1 MAKRQPKQKEGNL
14 YDKIFKENAEQIFMP
29 LIEEQLGV
37 KIKHFQVLQEKF
49 QTTIER
55 EMDFFYEVETV
66 DNKEFLLHLEFQLQD
81 DKEMIYR
88 SAEYHGIALRRK
100 QVEIKHLVIYLGE
113 GVSKMQTKLPDPQV
127 FKGFDIINIHAFDM
141 DKLLSSQVPE
151 VVLLAILSQFPK
163 EKIEMVLRL
172 ILQRLKKICKHPNE
186 LSKYQKQLIV
196 LARIRKF
203 DYSAIKIINDMTL
216 GYDVA
221 NDYLFNK
228 GVTEGIEKGRE
239 EGTVLGEEK
248 GKILKTIQAI
258 INMHKRDFDAALIA
272 ELLDE
277 EVGYVKKIQKE
288 LTLMPKIIKALAV
301 KYARIN
307 SIAKKLKV
315 NPLLVRAIKETT
327 AAKKKA
333 KTTSDKKSTPK

>member
-1 MAKRQPKQKEGNL
+1 MAKRQPKKKEGNL

-29 LIEEQLGV
+29 LIQEKLGV
-37 KIKHFQVLQEKF
+37 KIKHFQTLQEKF

-55 EMDFFYEVETV
+55 EMDFFYEVETETGE
-66 DNKEFLLHLEFQLQD
+66 KFLLHLEFQLKD
-81 DKEMIYR
+81 DKDMIYR
-88 SAEYHGIALRRK
+88 AAEYHGIALRRK
-100 QVEIKHLVIYLGE
+100 HLRIEHIIIFLGKGE
-113 GVSKMQTKLPDPQV
+113 SKMLTTLPDSQV
-127 FKGFDIINIHAFDM
+127 FKGFEIINIHSLEVNE
-141 DKLLSSQVPE
+141 LLSSQIPE

-163 EKIEMVLRL
+163 EKVDIVLRL
-172 ILQRLKKICKHPNE
+172 ILQQLIKICKHPNE

-228 GVTEGIEKGRE
+228 GIAEGREKGIE

-248 GKILKTIQAI
+248 GKKLKTIQAI
-258 INMHKRDFDAALIA
+258 INMHKKDFETDLIA
-272 ELLDE
+272 EILNE
-277 EVGYVKKIQKE
+277 EVKFIKQIQKE
-288 LTLMPKIIKALAV
+288 LKLETNIIKALAV

-315 NPLLVRAIKETT
+315 NRLLVRAIKELLKV
-327 AAKKKA
+327 KKK
-333 KTTSDKKSTPK
+333 

>member
-1 MAKRQPKQKEGNL
+1 MAKMQFKQKEGNL

-29 LIEEQLGV
+29 LIEDKLGV

-55 EMDFFYEVETV
+55 EMDFFYEVETI
-66 DNKEFLLHLEFQLQD
+66 DHQKFLLHLEFQLQD
-81 DKEMIYR
+81 DKEMVYR

-100 QVEIKHLVIYLGE
+100 HLAIKHLVIFLGK
-113 GVSKMQTKLPDPQV
+113 GLSRMQTSLPDSQV
-127 FKGFDIINIHAFDM
+127 FKGFDIINIHAFDL

-163 EKIEMVLRL
+163 EKLEMVLRL

-196 LARIRKF
+196 LSRIRKF

-216 GYDVA
+216 GYDVSS
-221 NDYLFNK
+221 DYLFNK
-228 GVTEGIEKGRE
+228 GIAEGIE

-248 GKILKTIQAI
+248 GKKLKTIQAI
-258 INMHKRDFDAALIA
+258 INMHKRNFEAALIA

-277 EVGYVKKIQKE
+277 EVVYIKKVEKE
-288 LTLMPKIIKALAV
+288 LALMPKIIKALAV

-307 SIAKKLKV
+307 SIAKRLKV
-315 NPLLVRAIKETT
+315 NPLLVRAIKET
-327 AAKKKA
+327 ALAKKKSA
-333 KTTSDKKSTPK
+333 TTKK